1 MDGING
7 TPKITL
13 RIPGDWSHP
22 GELLER
28 LPDGVRLTPEALI
41 LPDGPKIEFFP
52 MAPDGQ
58 FPQIFE
64 SARRP
69 PPGEHDLAVVAR
81 PPVNRGLTGPGRSPE
96 ARFAVMA

>member
-41 LPDGPKIEFFP
+41 LPNGPKIDFFP
-52 MAPDGQ
+52 MAPDGE
-58 FPQIFE
+58 FPRIFE
-64 SARRP
+64 SSCRRP
-69 PPGEHDLAVVAR
+69 PGDHELAAVAPHTHKRGFTR
-81 PPVNRGLTGPGRSPE
+81 PRGYPWWCV
-96 ARFAVMA
+96 AM